1 MSAFLNEY
9 NVTPTVS
16 GQSIGNID
24 VVNVSGGTG
33 PYTISWS
40 GATVNGY
47 TTSTQWDQNNVAEG
61 VYKATITDTNS
72 NVGTTLVYLS
82 AYTNPTFSALVT
94 SYSCVTNPNLYCEV
108 TVYSAGTNNVW
119 SPLSGQQSAST
130 FNYSLYKD
138 GTLFESKT
146 IATADTQTSQAFKN
160 LTNGEYMLNIGR
172 EQSLTRN
179 FKVTD
184 AQCTASSI
192 SVSATSNPAYRL
204 SAITSAYTIN
214 SHFAAAEM
222 YIGNTPGFHTTGL
235 NNWTHVLNTPGH
247 WFFTGNTDSG
257 GVMDYPNVNPNTAR
271 TTDTDRYWYL
281 GVSGSSDCQEGWN
294 CGPSGVVNGDPVVAA
309 AQKDLTGAT
318 INTSAFRG
326 TYYYHRY
333 LNKFFMWDSTT
344 GTTNSDYAWVTYNP
358 TADRDLKGDPVSSE
372 IITQKNSTFEH
383 LALTAAGTSLIFPYV
398 GESDVVGDYRGY
410 ASRLQNN
417 FCKTSIRHPFIS
429 GDTSKASLISPCSYL
444 DYTHDVYLVQS
455 GGSNS
460 SASVVL
466 AYFRDNNGTYGES
479 GATHYIT
486 LDFQKESGTTVSF
499 NKGQSARAF
508 QRDAYGQQ
516 IIVGN
521 PEESD
526 DPEVQEIILRAK
538 QQAITQFEEEY
549 PELAGGGGEDEMA
562 PVDEGGPDE
571 DGSRDLDELFERYS
585 EIDVFMAI
593 YEEILLHLLDSSGVD
608 LNQYI
613 STQYK
618 EFSTIILR
626 NGPNDGV
633 SPSGAHRSP
642 YDIGSNITTQGG
654 IKVRVIRS
662 GNEGERFRIQMTP
675 TMGETS
681 LAYATNAT
689 LDISASSAT
698 FKTYYEI
705 NFDLTDST
713 TWSGSSQSAP
723 TWVTGT
729 ELQRFLGGTR
739 VGYMVPDYYGIF
751 YGVGLTGTGANY
763 TVTPTTP
770 TFISNNS
777 AITLTE
783 TTTYNPNI
791 ATNSQ
796 SLGNVVGNNNVQFS
810 KDCDFNPRCGKELT
824 VPNIRPKAS
833 ATLQTFKEPTVVL
846 EGLSKTNTSLE
857 NLKIIN
863 LSGYSGNT
871 PIITANTSG
880 TTSDLLL
887 EKSYLK
893 INIHAYDYATSKLR
907 IKPNYSYL
915 FNTLSEISN
924 SQNRKLGIALSAE
937 TLIPLSGLPTAST
950 WQYIIKPSFIF
961 KDKSTKDPIWLD
973 NYNYLGGVGINSSKD
988 YYMALVEP
996 PSEPDLRNQQI
1007 NYDPRK
1013 STGNLRI
1020 VSTTKQVTD
1029 VPDFLGTQS
1038 AFTWSALTLPY
1049 PPQSNVQVVVNGVTL
1064 VQSLSTDVNA
1074 FTSISEYSPTGDYWW
1089 QGNRLILRP
1098 ATVKD
1103 GDIVQVLYPA
1113 VTDKNYYNQRL
1124 TVGTV
1129 GTDSNANIY
1138 QDSSNYYINLEYPPL
1153 GAIQLILN
1161 GQVLTEGTDFQKVG
1175 EKRIQFLT
1183 YVVDGTVD
1191 LSSSDVI
1198 SMYYL
1203 TQYNLTGLAS
1213 TRNPIVDVSINKK
1226 LYVVEE
1232 VKLVVID
1239 SNGDIVQ
1246 EVMDTFDSSV
1256 GGVVSSRFTI
1266 DTPSFGTYSYTV
1278 QSKRYYPLL
1287 NNKEITT
1294 ERSTKPI
1301 SFIIDR
1307 TTFYSPY
1314 NKIPKN
1320 SGVGF
1325 GSYD

>member
-16 GQSIGNID
+16 GQSIGSID

-33 PYTISWS
+33 PYTVSWS
-40 GATVNGY
+40 GATVNGV
-47 TTSTQWDQNNVAEG
+47 TTGTTWDQNNLAEG

-72 NVGTTLVYLS
+72 NEGTTLVYLS
-82 AYTNPTFSALVT
+82 AYTNPTFSALIT

-108 TVYSAGTNNVW
+108 TVYSAGTNNVF

-138 GTLFESKT
+138 GALFESKT
-146 IATADTQTSQAFKN
+146 VATADTQTSQVFKN
-160 LTNGEYMLNIGR
+160 LTNGEYMLNVGR

-179 FKVTD
+179 FKITD
-184 AQCTASSI
+184 SQCTAGTI

-214 SHFAAAEM
+214 SHFAAATM

-247 WFFTGNTDSG
+247 WFFTGNTTSG
-257 GVMDYPNVNPNTAR
+257 GALDYPNVNPNTAR

-294 CGPSGVVNGDPVVAA
+294 CGPSGVSNGDPVVANS
-309 AQKDLTGAT
+309 QKDLTGAT
-318 INTSAFRG
+318 INTTAFRG
-326 TYYYHRY
+326 TYYYHKY
-333 LNKFFMWDSTT
+333 LNKFFIWDSTT
-344 GTTNSDYAWVTYNP
+344 GVTNSDMAWVTFNP
-358 TADRDLKGDPVSSE
+358 TADRDSKGDPVSSE
-372 IITQKNSTFEH
+372 IITQKDTTFQF
-383 LALTAAGTSLIFPYV
+383 LALTAAGATNIFPYV
-398 GESDVVGDYRGY
+398 GNSNVVGDYRGY
-410 ASRLQNN
+410 ASKLQNN
-417 FCKTSIRHPFIS
+417 YCSTAIKHLFTS
-429 GDTSKASLISPCSYL
+429 GDTSRTSLISPCSYL
-444 DYTHDVYLVQS
+444 DYTHETYLFQS
-455 GGSNS
+455 GGSDS

-479 GATHYIT
+479 GATHYLT
-486 LDFQKESGTTVSF
+486 LDYQQSSGATVSF

-508 QRDAYGQQ
+508 QRDAYGQE

-521 PEESD
+521 PEDSE
-526 DPEVQEIILRAK
+526 DPEVVEAIRRAK
-538 QQAITQFEEEY
+538 EQAIAQFQEEY
-549 PELAGGGGEDEMA
+549 PDLAIGGMA
-562 PVDEGGPDE
+562 PMEDDVGGDDEH
-571 DGSRDLDELFERYS
+571 GSDYGTDELFDIYS
-585 EIDVFMAI
+585 EIGEFVEL
-593 YEEILLHLLDSSGVD
+593 YERILLTLLEGLD
-608 LNQYI
+608 LNEYI
-613 STQYK
+613 STEYK
-618 EFSTIILR
+618 EFSTIVLR
-626 NGPNDGV
+626 NGPGGGV
-633 SPSGAHRSP
+633 TPSGAHRSP
-642 YDIGSNITTQGG
+642 YDLEFELPTQGA
-654 IKVRVIRS
+654 IKVKVTRS
-662 GNEGERFRIQMTP
+662 GNEGERFKIQMTP
-675 TMGETS
+675 TMGEKS
-681 LAYATNAT
+681 NAYAANAT

-698 FKTYYEI
+698 FKTYHEI
-705 NFDLTDST
+705 NFDLTDSN

-739 VGYMVPDYYGIF
+739 VGHMVQGVFGVF
-751 YGVGLTGTGANY
+751 YGGGLTGTGANY
-763 TVTPTTP
+763 TVKPTTP

-783 TTTYNPNI
+783 KTIYNPNI
-791 ATNSQ
+791 SIGSQ
-796 SLGNVVGNNNVQFS
+796 NLGSVVGNNNVQFS
-810 KDCDFNPRCGKELT
+810 KNCDFNPRCGSELT
-824 VPNIRPKAS
+824 IPNIRPKAS
-833 ATLQTFKEPTVVL
+833 ATLQTFKEPKVIL
-846 EGLSKTNTSLE
+846 EGLSKPNGALE
-857 NLKIIN
+857 DLRIIN

-871 PIITANTSG
+871 PVITANTSG

-893 INIHAYDYATSKLR
+893 INVHAYDYETSKLR

-924 SQNRKLGIALSAE
+924 PEDRKLGISLSAQ

-973 NYNYLGGVGINSSKD
+973 NYNYLGGVGINNTKD

-996 PSEPDLRNQQI
+996 PSEPNLKNQYI
-1007 NYDPRK
+1007 NYDSKK

-1020 VSTTKQVTD
+1020 VSTVKTVTD
-1029 VPDFLGTQS
+1029 VPDFLGTKS
-1038 AFTWSALTLPY
+1038 AFTWSALTIPY
-1049 PPQSNVQVVVNGVTL
+1049 PPQSNVQVVVNGITVT
-1064 VQSLSTDVNA
+1064 QSLSKDINA
-1074 FTSISEYSPTGDYWW
+1074 YTSSSKYGPTGDYWW
-1089 QGNRLILRP
+1089 QGNRLIFRP
-1098 ATVKD
+1098 ATVKNN
-1103 GDIVQVLYPA
+1103 DIVQVLYPA

-1138 QDSSNYYINLEYPPL
+1138 QDTSNYYINLEYPSL

-1161 GQVLTEGTDFQKVG
+1161 GQVLTEGVDFQKVG

-1183 YVVDGTVD
+1183 YVVDGTID
-1191 LSSSDVI
+1191 FSSSDII

-1213 TRNPIVDVSINKK
+1213 TRNPIVDISINKK

-1232 VKLVVID
+1232 LKLVVID

-1246 EVMDTFDSSV
+1246 EDVETFNSSE
-1256 GGVVSSRFTI
+1256 GGVVSSRFII
-1266 DTPSFGTYSYTV
+1266 DTPTFGTYSYTV

-1287 NNKEITT
+1287 NNKEIST

-1314 NKIPKN
+1314 TKIPKN

>member
-16 GQSIGNID
+16 GQSIGSID

-33 PYTISWS
+33 PYTVSWS
-40 GATVNGY
+40 GATVNGV
-47 TTSTQWDQNNVAEG
+47 TTGTTWDQNNLAEG

-72 NVGTTLVYLS
+72 NEGTTLVYLS
-82 AYTNPTFSALVT
+82 AYTNPTFSALIT

-108 TVYSAGTNNVW
+108 TVYSAGTNNVF

-138 GTLFESKT
+138 GALFESKT
-146 IATADTQTSQAFKN
+146 VATADTQTSQVFKN
-160 LTNGEYMLNIGR
+160 LTNGEYMLNVGR

-179 FKVTD
+179 FKITD
-184 AQCTASSI
+184 SQCTAGTI

-214 SHFAAAEM
+214 SHFAAATM

-247 WFFTGNTDSG
+247 WFFTGNTTSG
-257 GVMDYPNVNPNTAR
+257 GALDYPNVNPNTAR

-294 CGPSGVVNGDPVVAA
+294 CGPSGVSNGDPVVANS
-309 AQKDLTGAT
+309 QKDLTGAT
-318 INTSAFRG
+318 INTTAFRG
-326 TYYYHRY
+326 TYYYHKY
-333 LNKFFMWDSTT
+333 LNKFFIWDSTT
-344 GTTNSDYAWVTYNP
+344 GVTNSDMAWVTFNP
-358 TADRDLKGDPVSSE
+358 TADRDSKGDPVSSE
-372 IITQKNSTFEH
+372 IITQKDTTFQF
-383 LALTAAGTSLIFPYV
+383 LALTAAGATNIFPYV
-398 GESDVVGDYRGY
+398 GNSNVVGDYRGY
-410 ASRLQNN
+410 ASKLQNN
-417 FCKTSIRHPFIS
+417 YCSTAIKHLFTS
-429 GDTSKASLISPCSYL
+429 GDTSRTSLISPCSYL
-444 DYTHDVYLVQS
+444 DYTHETYLFQS
-455 GGSNS
+455 GGSDS

-479 GATHYIT
+479 GATHYLT
-486 LDFQKESGTTVSF
+486 LDYQQSSGATVSF

-508 QRDAYGQQ
+508 QRDAYGQE

-521 PEESD
+521 PEDSE
-526 DPEVQEIILRAK
+526 DPEVVEAIRRAK
-538 QQAITQFEEEY
+538 EQAIAQFQEEY
-549 PELAGGGGEDEMA
+549 PDLAIGGMASMEDDVGGDDEH
-562 PVDEGGPDE
+562 
-571 DGSRDLDELFERYS
+571 GSDYGTDELFDIYS
-585 EIDVFMAI
+585 EIGEFVEL
-593 YEEILLHLLDSSGVD
+593 YERILLTLLEGLD
-608 LNQYI
+608 LNEYI
-613 STQYK
+613 STEYK
-618 EFSTIILR
+618 EFSTIVLR
-626 NGPNDGV
+626 NGPGGGV
-633 SPSGAHRSP
+633 IPSGAHRSP
-642 YDIGSNITTQGG
+642 YDLEFELPTQGA
-654 IKVRVIRS
+654 IKVKVTRS
-662 GNEGERFRIQMTP
+662 GNEGERFKIQMTP
-675 TMGETS
+675 TMGEKS
-681 LAYATNAT
+681 NAYAANAT

-698 FKTYYEI
+698 FKTYHEI
-705 NFDLTDST
+705 NFDLTDSN

-739 VGYMVPDYYGIF
+739 VGHMVQGVFGVF
-751 YGVGLTGTGANY
+751 YGGGLTGTGANY
-763 TVTPTTP
+763 TVKPTTP

-783 TTTYNPNI
+783 KTIYNPNI
-791 ATNSQ
+791 SIGSQ
-796 SLGNVVGNNNVQFS
+796 NLGSVVGNNNVQFS
-810 KDCDFNPRCGKELT
+810 KNCDFNPRCGSELT
-824 VPNIRPKAS
+824 IPNIRPKAS
-833 ATLQTFKEPTVVL
+833 ATLQTFKEPKVIL
-846 EGLSKTNTSLE
+846 EGLSKPNGALE
-857 NLKIIN
+857 DLRIIN

-871 PIITANTSG
+871 PVITANTSG

-893 INIHAYDYATSKLR
+893 INVHAYDYETSKLR

-924 SQNRKLGIALSAE
+924 PEDRKLGISLSAQ

-973 NYNYLGGVGINSSKD
+973 NYNYLGGVGINNTKD

-996 PSEPDLRNQQI
+996 PSEPNLKNQYI
-1007 NYDPRK
+1007 NYDSKK

-1020 VSTTKQVTD
+1020 VSTVKTVTD
-1029 VPDFLGTQS
+1029 VPDFLGTKS
-1038 AFTWSALTLPY
+1038 AFTWSALTIPY
-1049 PPQSNVQVVVNGVTL
+1049 PPQSNVQVVVNGITVT
-1064 VQSLSTDVNA
+1064 QSLSKDINA
-1074 FTSISEYSPTGDYWW
+1074 YTSSSKYGPTGDYWW
-1089 QGNRLILRP
+1089 QGNRLIFRP
-1098 ATVKD
+1098 ATVKNN
-1103 GDIVQVLYPA
+1103 DIVQVLYPA

-1138 QDSSNYYINLEYPPL
+1138 QDTSNYYINLEYPSL

-1161 GQVLTEGTDFQKVG
+1161 GQVLTEGVDFQKVG

-1183 YVVDGTVD
+1183 YVVDGTID
-1191 LSSSDVI
+1191 FSSSDII

-1213 TRNPIVDVSINKK
+1213 TRNPIVDISINKK

-1232 VKLVVID
+1232 LKLVVID

-1246 EVMDTFDSSV
+1246 EDVETFNSSE
-1256 GGVVSSRFTI
+1256 GGVVSSRFII
-1266 DTPSFGTYSYTV
+1266 DTPTFGTYSYTV

-1287 NNKEITT
+1287 NNKEIST

-1314 NKIPKN
+1314 TKIPKN